1 MKKHLVLIGIGAAVS
16 LALHRQAVAD
26 AVTVPAASF
35 VTDAVPDTLSRGNA
49 NTVRTAFPAA
59 TASVAASAPVSF
71 PAAFP
76 VSAGVS
82 RPEGSAGLSGAA
94 LPLAGMLS
102 AHGAVERPVGYAG
115 YMEQVARR
123 NLSYAAEKLNM
134 NIAEAGVRAAR
145 LFNDPQLSVEYGN
158 NQDWNMQ
165 MGQGI
170 SGELS
175 KTFSPGKRSANI
187 HLAGS
192 EKELTQA
199 LLDDYFRN
207 LRCEAT
213 LAYLDALKQAELFRV
228 KQNAYDN
235 MRRLA
240 EGDSVKFA
248 LGKITEVDATQSR
261 VEAGVMRNDLLQAEA
276 ELHNAFL
283 SLGMM
288 LGSATDTLY
297 LPQGSLRLAERAF
310 PAGMLVAS
318 ALENRA
324 DLVAAMRNVD
334 VAQRAVTV
342 ARRERNM
349 DFDLALGVNHNGT
362 VRNEIAPAP
371 RFTGFTVGL
380 SVPLKF
386 SNFNKGTV
394 EAARYREQQAQTA
407 YEQARLQ
414 VQTEVMQNYRR
425 YTSLIGQVRHYD
437 NGLLENAASVVKGKI
452 YSYDRGETSLLEVL
466 NAQRTYDEVR
476 TLYIETLYNYAAS
489 LVELET
495 SAGIWDIAV
504 E

>member
-1 MKKHLVLIGIGAAVS
+1 MASDSVLDERTLRELYLTGFEIVVKEAKPKTIMSSYNLINGTYANENRHLLMDILRGEWGFDGAVVTDWGGSNDHALGVKNGSTLEMPAPGGDAVRELLAAVKS
-16 LALHRQAVAD
+16 
-26 AVTVPAASF
+26 
-35 VTDAVPDTLSRGNA
+35 
-49 NTVRTAFPAA
+49 
-59 TASVAASAPVSF
+59 
-71 PAAFP
+71 
-76 VSAGVS
+76 
-82 RPEGSAGLSGAA
+82 
-94 LPLAGMLS
+94 
-102 AHGAVERPVGYAG
+102 
-115 YMEQVARR
+115 
-123 NLSYAAEKLNM
+123 
-134 NIAEAGVRAAR
+134 
-145 LFNDPQLSVEYGN
+145 
-158 NQDWNMQ
+158 
-165 MGQGI
+165 
-170 SGELS
+170 
-175 KTFSPGKRSANI
+175 
-187 HLAGS
+187 
-192 EKELTQA
+192 
-199 LLDDYFRN
+199 
-207 LRCEAT
+207 
-213 LAYLDALKQAELFRV
+213 
-228 KQNAYDN
+228 
-235 MRRLA
+235 
-240 EGDSVKFA
+240 
-248 LGKITEVDATQSR
+248 GKITEVDATQSR

>member
-1 MKKHLVLIGIGAAVS
+1 
-16 LALHRQAVAD
+16 
-26 AVTVPAASF
+26 
-35 VTDAVPDTLSRGNA
+35 
-49 NTVRTAFPAA
+49 
-59 TASVAASAPVSF
+59 
-71 PAAFP
+71 
-76 VSAGVS
+76 
-82 RPEGSAGLSGAA
+82 
-94 LPLAGMLS
+94 
-102 AHGAVERPVGYAG
+102 
-115 YMEQVARR
+115 MEQVARR

-134 NIAEAGVRAAR
+134 NIAEAEVRAAR

-394 EAARYREQQAQTA
+394 EAALPVTTA
-407 YEQARLQ
+407 RCATHFASGGIT
-414 VQTEVMQNYRR
+414 VP
-425 YTSLIGQVRHYD
+425 
-437 NGLLENAASVVKGKI
+437 LLS
-452 YSYDRGETSLLEVL
+452 R
-466 NAQRTYDEVR
+466 
-476 TLYIETLYNYAAS
+476 
-489 LVELET
+489 
-495 SAGIWDIAV
+495 
-504 E
+504 

>member
-1 MKKHLVLIGIGAAVS
+1 
-16 LALHRQAVAD
+16 
-26 AVTVPAASF
+26 
-35 VTDAVPDTLSRGNA
+35 
-49 NTVRTAFPAA
+49 
-59 TASVAASAPVSF
+59 
-71 PAAFP
+71 
-76 VSAGVS
+76 
-82 RPEGSAGLSGAA
+82 
-94 LPLAGMLS
+94 
-102 AHGAVERPVGYAG
+102 
-115 YMEQVARR
+115 
-123 NLSYAAEKLNM
+123 
-134 NIAEAGVRAAR
+134 
-145 LFNDPQLSVEYGN
+145 
-158 NQDWNMQ
+158 MQ

-297 LPQGSLRLAERAF
+297 LPQGSLRLADRAF

>member
-26 AVTVPAASF
+26 AVTAPAASF

-49 NTVRTAFPAA
+49 DTVRTAFPAA
-59 TASVAASAPVSF
+59 TASVAVSAPVSF
-71 PAAFP
+71 PASFP

-94 LPLAGMLS
+94 LPLAGMIP
-102 AHGAVERPVGYAG
+102 AYGAVERPVGYAG

-199 LLDDYFRN
+199 ILDDYFRN

-414 VQTEVMQNYRR
+414 VQTYRR

>member
-26 AVTVPAASF
+26 AVTAPAASF

-49 NTVRTAFPAA
+49 DTVRTAFPAA
-59 TASVAASAPVSF
+59 TASVAVSAPVSF
-71 PAAFP
+71 PASFP

-94 LPLAGMLS
+94 LPLAGMIP
-102 AHGAVERPVGYAG
+102 AYGAVERPVGYAG

-261 VEAGVMRNDLLQAEA
+261 VEAGVMRND
-276 ELHNAFL
+276 LHNAFL

>member
-1 MKKHLVLIGIGAAVS
+1 
-16 LALHRQAVAD
+16 
-26 AVTVPAASF
+26 
-35 VTDAVPDTLSRGNA
+35 
-49 NTVRTAFPAA
+49 
-59 TASVAASAPVSF
+59 
-71 PAAFP
+71 
-76 VSAGVS
+76 
-82 RPEGSAGLSGAA
+82 
-94 LPLAGMLS
+94 MLS

-134 NIAEAGVRAAR
+134 NIAEAEVRAAR

-283 SLGMM
+283 PLGMM

>member
-1 MKKHLVLIGIGAAVS
+1 MI
-16 LALHRQAVAD
+16 
-26 AVTVPAASF
+26 PAY
-35 VTDAVPDTLSRGNA
+35 
-49 NTVRTAFPAA
+49 
-59 TASVAASAPVSF
+59 
-71 PAAFP
+71 
-76 VSAGVS
+76 
-82 RPEGSAGLSGAA
+82 
-94 LPLAGMLS
+94 
-102 AHGAVERPVGYAG
+102 GAVERPVGYAG

-134 NIAEAGVRAAR
+134 NIAEAEVRAAR

-288 LGSATDTLY
+288 LGSATDTLS
-297 LPQGSLRLAERAF
+297 LPVCWSLRRSKTGPTWSLRC
-310 PAGMLVAS
+310 
-318 ALENRA
+318 
-324 DLVAAMRNVD
+324 
-334 VAQRAVTV
+334 VTS
-342 ARRERNM
+342 M
-349 DFDLALGVNHNGT
+349 SHSG
-362 VRNEIAPAP
+362 P
-371 RFTGFTVGL
+371 
-380 SVPLKF
+380 
-386 SNFNKGTV
+386 
-394 EAARYREQQAQTA
+394 
-407 YEQARLQ
+407 
-414 VQTEVMQNYRR
+414 
-425 YTSLIGQVRHYD
+425 
-437 NGLLENAASVVKGKI
+437 
-452 YSYDRGETSLLEVL
+452 
-466 NAQRTYDEVR
+466 
-476 TLYIETLYNYAAS
+476 
-489 LVELET
+489 
-495 SAGIWDIAV
+495 
-504 E
+504 

>member
-1 MKKHLVLIGIGAAVS
+1 
-16 LALHRQAVAD
+16 
-26 AVTVPAASF
+26 
-35 VTDAVPDTLSRGNA
+35 
-49 NTVRTAFPAA
+49 
-59 TASVAASAPVSF
+59 
-71 PAAFP
+71 
-76 VSAGVS
+76 
-82 RPEGSAGLSGAA
+82 
-94 LPLAGMLS
+94 
-102 AHGAVERPVGYAG
+102 
-115 YMEQVARR
+115 
-123 NLSYAAEKLNM
+123 
-134 NIAEAGVRAAR
+134 
-145 LFNDPQLSVEYGN
+145 
-158 NQDWNMQ
+158 
-165 MGQGI
+165 
-170 SGELS
+170 
-175 KTFSPGKRSANI
+175 
-187 HLAGS
+187 
-192 EKELTQA
+192 
-199 LLDDYFRN
+199 
-207 LRCEAT
+207 
-213 LAYLDALKQAELFRV
+213 
-228 KQNAYDN
+228 
-235 MRRLA
+235 
-240 EGDSVKFA
+240 
-248 LGKITEVDATQSR
+248 
-261 VEAGVMRNDLLQAEA
+261 
-276 ELHNAFL
+276 
-283 SLGMM
+283 MM
-288 LGSATDTLY
+288 LGSATETLY

>member
-26 AVTVPAASF
+26 AVTAPAASF

-49 NTVRTAFPAA
+49 DTVRTAFPAA
-59 TASVAASAPVSF
+59 TASVAVSAPVSF
-71 PAAFP
+71 PASFP

-94 LPLAGMLS
+94 LPLAGMIP
-102 AHGAVERPVGYAG
+102 AYGAVERPVGYAG

-134 NIAEAGVRAAR
+134 NIAEAEVRAAR

-297 LPQGSLRLAERAF
+297 LPHGSLRLAERAF

-394 EAARYREQQAQTA
+394 EAARYREQQA
-407 YEQARLQ
+407 
-414 VQTEVMQNYRR
+414 
-425 YTSLIGQVRHYD
+425 
-437 NGLLENAASVVKGKI
+437 
-452 YSYDRGETSLLEVL
+452 
-466 NAQRTYDEVR
+466 
-476 TLYIETLYNYAAS
+476 
-489 LVELET
+489 
-495 SAGIWDIAV
+495 
-504 E
+504 

>member
-26 AVTVPAASF
+26 AVTAPAASF

-49 NTVRTAFPAA
+49 DTVRTAFPAA
-59 TASVAASAPVSF
+59 TASVAVSAPVSF
-71 PAAFP
+71 PASFP

-318 ALENRA
+318 AFENRA

-362 VRNEIAPAP
+362 VRND
-371 RFTGFTVGL
+371 T
-380 SVPLKF
+380 
-386 SNFNKGTV
+386 
-394 EAARYREQQAQTA
+394 
-407 YEQARLQ
+407 
-414 VQTEVMQNYRR
+414 
-425 YTSLIGQVRHYD
+425 
-437 NGLLENAASVVKGKI
+437 
-452 YSYDRGETSLLEVL
+452 
-466 NAQRTYDEVR
+466 
-476 TLYIETLYNYAAS
+476 
-489 LVELET
+489 
-495 SAGIWDIAV
+495 
-504 E
+504 

>member
-1 MKKHLVLIGIGAAVS
+1 
-16 LALHRQAVAD
+16 
-26 AVTVPAASF
+26 
-35 VTDAVPDTLSRGNA
+35 
-49 NTVRTAFPAA
+49 
-59 TASVAASAPVSF
+59 
-71 PAAFP
+71 
-76 VSAGVS
+76 
-82 RPEGSAGLSGAA
+82 
-94 LPLAGMLS
+94 MLS

-134 NIAEAGVRAAR
+134 NIAEAEVRAAR

-495 SAGIWDIAV
+495 ESGISLLSRRAASFPGGGMSVGDPVGVPPDELPYVLGKGLVWMKGRRCQTAAPLSYRLYRLRSPGCPHRRCDAGWSLPSD
-504 E
+504 